1 MPGVTMFIFE
11 CTIMVRCETW
21 WLMRR
26 AAFAAGFRDY
36 VETGQLVKDLP
47 PLSEIIRAP
56 HDQLT
61 A

>member
-47 PLSEIIRAP
+47 PLSEIIRDAS
-56 HDQLT
+56 
-61 A
+61 